1 MAFLPPAPR
10 VPFPSTLISL
20 ALIMLNIAS
29 LSKLWGH
36 LVLVTG
42 SLIGSNVIG
51 HLMLI
56 RSEATATSSSL
67 PGALLPAVACAPLVL
82 ELEESGL

>member
-1 MAFLPPAPR
+1 
-10 VPFPSTLISL
+10 
-20 ALIMLNIAS
+20 MLNIAS

-56 RSEATATSSSL
+56 RSEATATSSSTA
-67 PGALLPAVACAPLVL
+67 GALLPAVACAPCVFG
-82 ELEESGL
+82 LEEFGV

>member
-10 VPFPSTLISL
+10 LPPPSTLTSL

-42 SLIGSNVIG
+42 SFIGSKVIG

-56 RSEATATSSSL
+56 RSEATARSSSL
-67 PGALLPAVACAPLVL
+67 PVGWLPAAAAVAAPRV
-82 ELEESGL
+82 